1 MATTSDLHKGMVI
14 RHRGEKWRVV
24 DWQHHAPGNWRAMV
38 IIKMKNLNNGK
49 VIEERFSAGEKIED
63 VHMEYHDAE
72 YLYHDGDTYH
82 FMEKE
87 SFEQVEVPQDMVQDI
102 LPFLRE
108 NDAVMLVYADGEL
121 SSVDL
126 PTFVTLRVASTI
138 TAVRGDT
145 ATNVEKPATLE
156 TGAEITVP
164 AFVKE
169 GDLIRLDTRTGKYL
183 ERVKE

>member
-1 MATTSDLHKGMVI
+1 MATTSDLRKGMVI
-14 RHRGEKWRVV
+14 RHKGEKWRVV

-38 IIKMKNLNNGK
+38 ILRLKNLASGK
-49 VIEERFSAGEKIED
+49 VIEDRVSAGEKIDD
-63 VHMEYHDAE
+63 VHMEYRDAE
-72 YLYHDGDTYH
+72 YLYRDGDTFY
-82 FMEKE
+82 FMEKD
-87 SFEQVEVPQDMVQDI
+87 SFEQVETREDILSEI

-108 NDAVMLVYADGEL
+108 NDPVILVFADGEL

-126 PTFVTLRVASTI
+126 PTFVTLAVTSTI

-145 ATNVEKPATLE
+145 ATNVDKKATLE

-169 GDLIRLDTRTGKYL
+169 GDLIRIDTRTGKYMD
-183 ERVKE
+183 RVAK